1 MSKKKILI
9 NYLYSSCYQIFL
21 IIVPLITAPYM
32 ARVLLPSGI
41 GINSYVSTVIQMFTL
56 FGLLGLN
63 NYSSREIAYVRDDKK
78 KLSKTFHELFVLR
91 VIFCILTTIS
101 YIVFAQF
108 SEYRYYFYV
117 QILTIIATF
126 EDLAWFYVGLEEF
139 KVTVTRNFAIKILNV
154 ATIFIFVKNPGDLYL
169 YMGLTAFWSFV
180 GNILLYKG
188 LKKRI
193 DKVDRHTLEIK
204 KHLMPTIKLFL
215 PQVASMIY
223 LQVDKLMI
231 KGLTDQVEGV
241 GFYEQAERI
250 VKMPIALITAFS
262 SVMMPRISNIF
273 KNNKLDEVK
282 KYLMNSFQFSLFFA
296 IPMMFGIAAI
306 SSTMI
311 PWFLGK
317 GYEDVIPIMTCLCPI
332 VLFISLSGVTGS
344 QYLTA
349 TNNTKALTISYV
361 VAAIL
366 NIIVNYFC
374 IIRFGFVGAAF
385 GTIVAEGLVFFIQLY
400 FMKDI
405 ITIIGLIKKSYKYW
419 IAGIIM
425 FTTCMI
431 IGNELSPT
439 IITTMLQIIVGMI
452 FYFGILFLLR
462 DDFLLR
468 NFNAAKARIL
478 TRLKRS

>member
-1 MSKKKILI
+1 MSKKKILV

-21 IIVPLITAPYM
+21 IIIPLITAPYM

-63 NYSSREIAYVRDDKK
+63 GYSSREIAYVRDDKK
-78 KLSKTFHELFVLR
+78 KLSKTFHELFILR
-91 VIFCILTTIS
+91 VIFCILTTVCYLIYAS
-101 YIVFAQF
+101 F
-108 SEYRYYFYV
+108 SEYQYYFYAQLLV
-117 QILTIIATF
+117 IIATF

-154 ATIFIFVKNPGDLYL
+154 ATIFIFVKDPGDLYL
-169 YMGLTAFWSFV
+169 YMGLTAFWSFA
-180 GNILLYKG
+180 GNLLLYKG

-262 SVMMPRISNIF
+262 SVMMPRISNVF
-273 KNNKLDEVK
+273 KNDQLDEVK

-296 IPMMFGIAAI
+296 IPMMFGIASI

-317 GYEDVIPIMTCLCPI
+317 GYEDVVPIMFALCPI
-332 VLFISLSGVTGS
+332 VLFISLSGVTGN

-349 TNNTKALTISYV
+349 INNTRALTISYV

-374 IIRFGFVGAAF
+374 IIQFGFVGAAF

-405 ITIIGLIKKSYKYW
+405 ITITGLIKKSYKYW
-419 IAGIIM
+419 ISGIIM
-425 FTTCMI
+425 FVTCMI
-431 IGNELSPT
+431 IGNQLSPT
-439 IITTMLQIIVGMI
+439 ILTTMLQITVGTI

-468 NFNAAKARIL
+468 NFNAAKARVL
-478 TRLKRS
+478 AKLKRS

>member
-1 MSKKKILI
+1 MSKRKILE

-63 NYSSREIAYVRDDKK
+63 GYSSREIAYVRDDKK
-78 KLSKTFHELFVLR
+78 KLSKTFYELFVLR

-108 SEYRYYFYV
+108 NEYQYYFYA

-154 ATIFIFVKNPGDLYL
+154 ATIFIFVKDPGDLYL
-169 YMGLTAFWSFV
+169 YMGLTAFWSFA
-180 GNILLYKG
+180 GNLLLYKG

-193 DKVDRHTLEIK
+193 NKVDRHTLEIK

-262 SVMMPRISNIF
+262 SVMMPRISNVF
-273 KNNKLDEVK
+273 KNNQLDEVK

-296 IPMMFGIAAI
+296 IPMMFGIASI

-317 GYEDVIPIMTCLCPI
+317 GYEDVIPIMFALCPI
-332 VLFISLSGVTGS
+332 VLFISLSGVTGN

-349 TNNTKALTISYV
+349 INNTRALTISYV

-374 IIRFGFVGAAF
+374 IIQFGFVGAAF

-405 ITIIGLIKKSYKYW
+405 ITITGLIKKSYKYW
-419 IAGIIM
+419 ISGIIM
-425 FTTCMI
+425 FVTCMI
-431 IGNELSPT
+431 IGNQLSPT
-439 IITTMLQIIVGMI
+439 ILTTMLQIIVGTI

-468 NFNAAKARIL
+468 NFNAAKARVL
-478 TRLKRS
+478 AKLKRS